1 MHFHKNLID
10 RAEVKETF
18 FLFCWM
24 QSACQL
30 SWPAEEDISTVI
42 LKNICFLVDHW
53 KDESTSGKLHKGNDI
68 YIFNVSLITRLHIC
82 QVGPPP
88 GPLRTD
94 NFVASPSNVCWT
106 INHPLRKK
114 LGCLSFTGCDET
126 GSMLSRVALWGCLGD
141 AIASFIDCWKV
152 AQKLG
157 QNASQNSPTM
167 QFHATRTQA
176 PSTRIRLCLE
186 TEIFPPSVC
195 EKIRVH
201 K

>member
-24 QSACQL
+24 QSTWQL
-30 SWPAEEDISTVI
+30 TSPAEEDISIVNQ
-42 LKNICFLVDHW
+42 KNICFLVDHW
-53 KDESTSGKLHKGNDI
+53 KDESASGKLHKGNDI
-68 YIFNVSLITRLHIC
+68 YISNVFFKLITRFYIC
-82 QVGPPP
+82 PVTPPP
-88 GPLRTD
+88 WTY
-94 NFVASPSNVCWT
+94 NFVPTPPNVCWT
-106 INHPLRKK
+106 IPHSQRKK
-114 LGCLSFTGCDET
+114 LRYLSFTGCDET

-141 AIASFIDCWKV
+141 AIASFIGCWKV